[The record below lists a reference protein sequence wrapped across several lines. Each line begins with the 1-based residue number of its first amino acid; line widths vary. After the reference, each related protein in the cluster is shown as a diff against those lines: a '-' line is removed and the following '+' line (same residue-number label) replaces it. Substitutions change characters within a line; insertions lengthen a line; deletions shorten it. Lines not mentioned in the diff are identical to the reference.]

1 MCFIYDKMV
10 QGENIM
16 TTFNFYTIL
25 AIVAAYCFGSIPWAL
40 VVGKV
45 FYKTDVREF
54 GSGNLGGS
62 NAGRVLGK
70 GAGLS
75 VTLLDGLKACIVVLV
90 CARYQPEA
98 TVLAGLACCFG
109 HCFPLFANFK
119 GGKAVATTFGYFFG
133 IGLIY
138 NNILA
143 YFFLPLAVFF
153 TLLYISKMVSLSS
166 ILAIG
171 FEALVSFFINSDILV
186 SISFV
191 ILFIFVTYRHK
202 ANIQRIRNGEE
213 KKITW
218 M

>member
-1 MCFIYDKMV
+1 MI
-10 QGENIM
+10 
-16 TTFNFYTIL
+16 TFNLYTFI

-75 VTLLDGLKACIVVLV
+75 VTILDGLKACIVVIV
-90 CARYQPEA
+90 CALYVPSA
-98 TVLAGLACCFG
+98 TIFAGLACCFG
-109 HCFPLFANFK
+109 HCFPIFANFK

-133 IGLIY
+133 IGLIL
-138 NNILA
+138 NNVFA
-143 YFFLPLAVFF
+143 YFLLPLAVFF
-153 TLLYISKMVSLSS
+153 ALLYLSKMVSLSS

-171 FEALVSFFINSDILV
+171 FEVIVSFFIRADLV
-186 SISFV
+186 VSLSFV
-191 ILFIFVTYRHK
+191 LLFVFVTYRHK
-202 ANIQRIRNGEE
+202 ANLQRIKNGEE